1 MRLVA
6 AEDYADLA
14 PDGELSPSVI
24 KIMSGALDAIA
35 SRGVRRLSMS
45 DIIDTSGVSRGTLYR
60 YFSNKDE
67 VLAAVSEYV
76 CTGFENG
83 IRDAG
88 QGIADPIERFKA
100 VMQFYARYTNENSP
114 DRVFEVEP
122 GFHLAFFR
130 SRFGRYKI
138 AVQDAL
144 NPVFDHFDHLVG
156 EAINRDVFVETLVRM
171 QLSTLLVPASD
182 AWLQIWDDTAENVQ
196 KWALKIA
203 RKQNETGKD

>member
-6 AEDYADLA
+6 AEDYAELA
-14 PDGELSPSVI
+14 PDVELSPSVI
-24 KIMSGALDAIA
+24 KILSGALDAIA
-35 SRGVRRLSMS
+35 SRGARRLSMS

-67 VLAAVSEYV
+67 VLAAVSEFV

-138 AVQDAL
+138 AVRDAL
-144 NPVFDHFDHLVG
+144 DPVFDHFDRLVG
-156 EAINRDVFVETLVRM
+156 ESVNRDAFVETLVRM

-182 AWLQIWDDTAENVQ
+182 EWMQIWNDTADNVQ

-203 RKQNETGKD
+203 QQQK